1 MRQIHARPLSREGFA
16 PFGDVLEAPADGGRT
31 YFDGGLGNARP
42 DASPSLSLTRAAP
55 AAELPL
61 VAKVM
66 ERHEFSSQSFIP
78 LAIGR
83 WLIIVAPSAAG
94 GGPDASAAQAFLAGP
109 GQGITFHVGTWHH
122 PLTVLDRPAELAV
135 FMWRDGTAGDEE
147 FVPVDPFLVSVEV
160 A

>member
-1 MRQIHARPLSREGFA
+1 MRQIDARPLSREGFA
-16 PFGDVLEAPADGGRT
+16 PFGDVLEAPANGGRT

-94 GGPDASAAQAFLAGP
+94 GGPDAAAAQAFLAGP

-147 FVPVDPFLVSVEV
+147 FVPVEPFLVGVE
-160 A
+160 

>member
-1 MRQIHARPLSREGFA
+1 MRQIRTHPLCREGFA
-16 PFGDVLEAPADGGRT
+16 PFGDVLEVPAGGGRT

-42 DASPSLSLTRAAP
+42 GASPSLSLTRVAP
-55 AAELPL
+55 IAELPL
-61 VAKVM
+61 LAKVM

-83 WLIIVAPSAAG
+83 WLMIVAPSAAG

-109 GQGITFHVGTWHH
+109 GQGITYHVGTWHH
-122 PLTVLDRPAELAV
+122 PLTVLDRAAELAV

-147 FVPVDPFLVSVEV
+147 FVPVEPFLVTV